1 MERTTEYRAEVGRQL
16 AELRAKRG
24 LTAQQVAD
32 LSGVNRVNITKIE
45 RGAYNV
51 SVDILG
57 RVCDALGARLRIEE
71 GEERAAEP
79 IDRNRTEI
87 APGVYAYE
95 HIQGDSPRKH
105 LGTGAYPADYT
116 PQEGDIVVFDE
127 DIVAVFGGMVT
138 TEDGEQSYCIQY
150 GVNTAITLPEQGVDY
165 LGYPPGALRICLG
178 TPVRPATEEEKL
190 FLRYAFADTKASCGD
205 CKVYD
210 WADFENYCKNVQD
223 DEDIR

>member
-45 RGAYNV
+45 RGSYNV

-71 GEERAAEP
+71 GEEREAEP
-79 IDRNRTEI
+79 IDRTVI

-138 TEDGEQSYCIQY
+138 TEDGEQSYSIQY

-165 LGYPPGALRICLG
+165 LGYPPGAVKICRG
-178 TPVRPATEEEKL
+178 ASVRPATREEKL
-190 FLRYAFADTKASCGD
+190 FLRYAFAPTGASRGD
-205 CKVYD
+205 SKVYD
-210 WADFENYCKNVQD
+210 WADFEIYCKNLQD
-223 DEDIR
+223 DEDIQ

>member
-1 MERTTEYRAEVGRQL
+1 M
-16 AELRAKRG
+16 
-24 LTAQQVAD
+24 
-32 LSGVNRVNITKIE
+32 NITKIE
-45 RGAYNV
+45 RGSYNV
-51 SVDILG
+51 SIDILG
-57 RVCDALGARLRIEE
+57 RVCEALGARLRIEE
-71 GEERAAEP
+71 GEERTAEP
-79 IDRNRTEI
+79 IDRTVI

-138 TEDGEQSYCIQY
+138 TEDGEQSYFIQY
-150 GVNTAITLPEQGVDY
+150 GVNTALTLPDDGESY
-165 LGYPPGALRICLG
+165 LGYPPGALRICLE

-190 FLRYAFADTKASCGD
+190 FLRYAFADTKASRSNGS
-205 CKVYD
+205 KVYD
-210 WADFENYCKNVQD
+210 WADFVYYCKNRQD